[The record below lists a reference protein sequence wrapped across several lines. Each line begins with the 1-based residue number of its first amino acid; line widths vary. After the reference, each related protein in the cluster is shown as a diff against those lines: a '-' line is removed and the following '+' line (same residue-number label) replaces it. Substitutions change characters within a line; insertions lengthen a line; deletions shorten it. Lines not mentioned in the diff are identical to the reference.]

1 MSSARNRQPNL
12 FHMEEQMSLELIL
25 DTEIKIWFK
34 ISVSKIWNRGRKCS
48 LFFLTCFPMRKH
60 FPFYPMDCSQSLIV
74 NSSSL
79 YRTTNI
85 TMLVKQNKKKRKPK
99 KHRASDGCC
108 TGRRSQ
114 LWPAPTAGAHTVSE
128 LETSTI
134 GWSMDSPLGRRPGSR
149 HASYSTC
156 ANQGAPELP
165 VLDTK

>member
-48 LFFLTCFPMRKH
+48 LFFLTCFPTRKH

-74 NSSSL
+74 KSSSL

-85 TMLVKQNKKKRKPK
+85 TTLVKQNKKKNK

-114 LWPAPTAGAHTVSE
+114 LWPAPAAGAHPGSE
-128 LETSTI
+128 PETSMYWVKYRLAAREAPWFTQRI
-134 GWSMDSPLGRRPGSR
+134 LQHTCKPGCTR
-149 HASYSTC
+149 
-156 ANQGAPELP
+156 AP
-165 VLDTK
+165 LDTR